1 MMRGSIRLA
10 VGFFIVFGAV
20 GGMEHN
26 PEANLLTLISLAVVG
41 LFLMFSGTKAM
52 NNE

>member
-1 MMRGSIRLA
+1 MKGSIRLA
-10 VGFFIVFGAV
+10 VGFMLVFGAV

-26 PEANLLTLISLAVVG
+26 PESSLMLLIPLACVG
-41 LFLMFSGTKAM
+41 LALMFSGTRAM

>member
-1 MMRGSIRLA
+1 MKGSIRLA
-10 VGFFIVFGAV
+10 VGFMLVFGAV

-26 PEANLLTLISLAVVG
+26 PEASLLTLISLAVVG
-41 LFLMFSGTKAM
+41 LLIMFSGTKAM

>member
-1 MMRGSIRLA
+1 MKGSIRLA
-10 VGFFIVFGAV
+10 VGFMIVFGAV

-26 PEANLLTLISLAVVG
+26 PEASLFVLIPMACVG
-41 LFLMFSGTKAM
+41 LFLMFSGTRAM